1 MKGLMVIFFLLAFTG
16 AFAQKR
22 DTFYVDGPKKKMVMC
37 SAVIDSN
44 RSYITINGRAYTGI
58 LDSLNTDNIIQFKV
72 LKSAEAVVLFGKKGK
87 NGAMQITM
95 RAPRVSGKST
105 AGVSPGEKDITD
117 YVLDGRRSNKMEIA
131 HLGRRILSITFLKYD
146 KKSVA
151 EELRGKTTMIA
162 VTRNYAIKQ
171 YQKKLSRLSSGY
183 KTYLNKHH
191 QNDSG
196 LAFIIN
202 GEKYAILTDDR
213 IKKIYELFSDD
224 KVLDLNLK
232 YVMGYGHAPSF
243 VKINTK

>member
-1 MKGLMVIFFLLAFTG
+1 MKGLMIIFSLLVCTG
-16 AFAQKR
+16 VFAQKR

-72 LKSAEAVVLFGKKGK
+72 LKATEAVTLFGKKGK
-87 NGAMQITM
+87 NGAIQITM
-95 RAPRVSGKST
+95 RTPRI
-105 AGVSPGEKDITD
+105 AGRSATPVGEKEITD

-131 HLGRRILSITFLKYD
+131 HLGRRILSSKYEKKTAADPSKD
-146 KKSVA
+146 K
-151 EELRGKTTMIA
+151 LTLIA

-202 GEKYAILTDDR
+202 GEKYATLTDDR

-224 KVLDLNLK
+224 KVQDLNLK
-232 YVMGYGHAPSF
+232 YVMGFGRTPSF
-243 VKINTK
+243 VKIDTK

>member
-1 MKGLMVIFFLLAFTG
+1 MKGLVVIFFLLACTG

-44 RSYITINGRAYTGI
+44 RSYITINGRVYNGI

-72 LKSAEAVVLFGKKGK
+72 LKAAEAVALFGKKGR
-87 NGAMQITM
+87 NGAIQITM
-95 RAPRVSGKST
+95 RAPRVSGKPA
-105 AGVSPGEKDITD
+105 AGLSPGENEITD

-131 HLGRRILSITFLKYD
+131 RLGRRILSSKYEKKIAADPSRSKLTLIT
-146 KKSVA
+146 
-151 EELRGKTTMIA
+151 
-162 VTRNYAIKQ
+162 VTRNFAIKQ

-196 LAFIIN
+196 LTFIIN
-202 GEKYAILTDDR
+202 GEKYAGLTDDR
-213 IKKIYELFSDD
+213 IKKIYESFSDD
-224 KVLDLNLK
+224 KVQDLNLK
-232 YVMGYGHAPSF
+232 YVMGFGRTPSF
-243 VKINTK
+243 VKIDTK

>member
-1 MKGLMVIFFLLAFTG
+1 MKGLVVIIFLLAFTG

-37 SAVIDSN
+37 SAVVDSN

-72 LKSAEAVVLFGKKGK
+72 LKAAEAVALLGEKGK
-87 NGAMQITM
+87 NGAIQITM
-95 RAPRVSGKST
+95 RAPRIPGKPT
-105 AGVSPGEKDITD
+105 AGPSSGENDITD

-131 HLGRRILSITFLKYD
+131 HLGRRILSSKYE
-146 KKSVA
+146 KKIAADPSRNK
-151 EELRGKTTMIA
+151 LTLIA
-162 VTRNYAIKQ
+162 VTRNFAIKQ

-196 LAFIIN
+196 LTFIIN
-202 GEKYAILTDDR
+202 GEKYAVSTDDR

-224 KVLDLNLK
+224 KVQDLNLK
-232 YVMGYGHAPSF
+232 YVLGYGRTPSF
-243 VKINTK
+243 VKIDTK

>member
-1 MKGLMVIFFLLAFTG
+1 MKGLVFIFFLLACTG

-44 RSYITINGRAYTGI
+44 RSYITINGRVYNGI

-72 LKSAEAVVLFGKKGK
+72 LKAAEAVALFGKKGR
-87 NGAMQITM
+87 NGAIQITM
-95 RAPRVSGKST
+95 RVPRIPGKPT
-105 AGVSPGEKDITD
+105 AGLSPGENEITD

-131 HLGRRILSITFLKYD
+131 RLGRRILSSKYE
-146 KKSVA
+146 KKIAADPSKNK
-151 EELRGKTTMIA
+151 LILTA
-162 VTRNYAIKQ
+162 VTRNFAIKQ

-202 GEKYAILTDDR
+202 GEKYAVSTDDR

-232 YVMGYGHAPSF
+232 YVLGYGRTPSF
-243 VKINTK
+243 VKIDTK